1 MKKILILVSIVI
13 SFSLFSHAENI
24 NECKTDI
31 YYGNGVWNTSDN
43 AKDSREKLE
52 NRIVKLKIIKG
63 DPTLKTKYGK
73 VKLAYNWGQGT
84 LLDVLETYYQLR
96 EAGQLD
102 GVGFFTAMAVLT
114 AYQPE
119 LTLGAIATQKLME
132 PFTKDWEQGNV
143 DEMWNYHYYPE
154 SFKLGHRVL
163 LVSHS
168 QGNLF
173 ANRIFDTINPTEYK
187 KYFANVQVASPANEV
202 KADEVGKGAYVT
214 LFGDPIINP
223 IPGSMPGN
231 ANGSPGHKFVEA
243 YLAQQDPYD
252 KIVSRI
258 KAVLPTLDVELT
270 QWDTE
275 GEPSNKGTCEEKVKV
290 KHRFDVAVDM
300 PFDVY
305 PFNLSKK
312 LYQVNGKWVKA
323 SCGGTHILDQWDG
336 KKENE
341 CWMIDNVEREKIVA
355 QEKQLIAELGCSI
368 YVHNHYRPLQW
379 SDMTNAS
386 RKIDCSGLLNEVD
399 SFAKFEFHIKG
410 PQRIDY
416 DNWDAYRNAGYKFA
430 MQDLLTGYKNIAT
443 NHLALLKR
451 AYLKKYPNANI
462 VDKPPYYGAYDGSGF
477 GPNYPPCSVYATNKY
492 NQGCG
497 VWLGF
502 KVYK

>member
-1 MKKILILVSIVI
+1 MKNLFIAIII
-13 SFSLFSHAENI
+13 FFSFSLYLNAQSI

-31 YYGNGVWNTSDN
+31 YYGNGVWNEYED
-43 AKDSREKLE
+43 AEKSRRALEK
-52 NRIVKLKIIKG
+52 RILDREIIKG
-63 DPTLKTKYGK
+63 DSFLQVKYGK

-96 EAGQLD
+96 EAGQLE
-102 GVGFFTAMAVLT
+102 GVGFFTAIAILT

-119 LTLGAIATQKLME
+119 LILGAIATQTLME

-143 DEMWNYHYYPE
+143 DEMWQKYYRE

-187 KYFANVQVASPANEV
+187 KYFANVQVASPASQV

-231 ANGSPGHKFVEA
+231 ANGSPGHAFVEA
-243 YLAQQDPYD
+243 YLAQQDPFD

-258 KAVLPTLDVELT
+258 KAALPTLDVELT

-290 KHRFDVAVDM
+290 KHRFDLAVDM

-312 LYQVNGKWVKA
+312 LYQVNGEWVKA

-336 KKENE
+336 KKDNE
-341 CWMIDNVEREKIVA
+341 CWMIDNVEKEKIN
-355 QEKQLIAELGCSI
+355 QILKI
-368 YVHNHYRPLQW
+368 YTYTVPAYW
-379 SDMTNAS
+379 SGTGKTTYLDGMDGTGTFFTEV
-386 RKIDCSGLLNEVD
+386 KIGN
-399 SFAKFEFHIKG
+399 
-410 PQRIDY
+410 RY
-416 DNWDAYRNAGYKFA
+416 
-430 MQDLLTGYKNIAT
+430 
-443 NHLALLKR
+443 
-451 AYLKKYPNANI
+451 NI
-462 VDKPPYYGAYDGSGF
+462 VSTSENVYTCEAVSSLAGIAISSAKNEFEKMLPQYIQDISNDPNITLVNYTLQDTGLWNYTSQNKCPYGGFIEDGRHNNLKLELQFNNNDVSYF
-477 GPNYPPCSVYATNKY
+477 DRYIN
-492 NQGCG
+492 
-497 VWLGF
+497 
-502 KVYK
+502 